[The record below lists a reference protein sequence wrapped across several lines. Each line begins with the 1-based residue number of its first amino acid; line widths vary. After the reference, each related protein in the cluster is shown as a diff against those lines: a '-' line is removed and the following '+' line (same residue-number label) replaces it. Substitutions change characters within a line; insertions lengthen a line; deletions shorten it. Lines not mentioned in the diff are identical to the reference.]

1 MNQQNKMSL
10 TPLMASHDI
19 EAEDEFYTSES
30 QSERSED
37 ETQTMPQNIL
47 DMMSGMINDARRP
60 GQK

>member
-37 ETQTMPQNIL
+37 ET
-47 DMMSGMINDARRP
+47 
-60 GQK
+60 